1 MTGTATKDTIGSIGI
16 SFSVMKPGELV
27 EEIGSGNYNLEPN
40 SDRININYS
49 TCESTKADFVEYM
62 EEIVSAVKTHF
73 SESYGKKDT
82 IDDEDAGD
90 GTTMRRW
97 YATMVA
103 NGTMVD
109 WEDVI

>member
-1 MTGTATKDTIGSIGI
+1 MEIVKTNETYQLSAPQVEQGWEMTRTATKDTIGSIGI

-49 TCESTKADFVEYM
+49 TYESTKADFVEYM

-73 SESYGKKDT
+73 SE
-82 IDDEDAGD
+82 
-90 GTTMRRW
+90 
-97 YATMVA
+97 
-103 NGTMVD
+103 
-109 WEDVI
+109 

>member
-1 MTGTATKDTIGSIGI
+1 MEIVKTNETYQISDTKVEKGWEMIGTATKDTIGSIGI

-49 TCESTKADFVEYM
+49 TYESTKADFVEYM

-73 SESYGKKDT
+73 PE
-82 IDDEDAGD
+82 
-90 GTTMRRW
+90 
-97 YATMVA
+97 
-103 NGTMVD
+103 
-109 WEDVI
+109 